1 MKIVKEFY
9 YSEDHEWVKVEE
21 GMAFIGLTD
30 HAQSKLG
37 EIVYVELPEV
47 DDQLGKGDSFGVV
60 ESVKTASD
68 CYMPISGD
76 IIEINEKLE
85 DSPEFVNEDPFNNWL
100 IKVEIKDKSE
110 IDDLMNA
117 ESYEKFCDEEE

>member
-1 MKIVKEFY
+1 MEIVKEFY

-47 DDQLGKGDSFGVV
+47 DDQLDKGDSFGVV

-68 CYMPISGD
+68 CYMPISGE